1 MQKEGIRGLPYMV
14 QGEKRNVVVSIG
26 GRDDG
31 GAGNK
36 CFFLSLNHFF
46 LLSFSFFLFLSFF
59 FFFLLLSHLLFNPF
73 LLTSTGSRQK
83 KGCYGCFWC

>member
-36 CFFLSLNHFF
+36 CFFSLSTI
-46 LLSFSFFLFLSFF
+46 SFYFLFLSFF
-59 FFFLLLSHLLFNPF
+59 FYPSSSFSSSYP
-73 LLTSTGSRQK
+73 SAI
-83 KGCYGCFWC
+83 